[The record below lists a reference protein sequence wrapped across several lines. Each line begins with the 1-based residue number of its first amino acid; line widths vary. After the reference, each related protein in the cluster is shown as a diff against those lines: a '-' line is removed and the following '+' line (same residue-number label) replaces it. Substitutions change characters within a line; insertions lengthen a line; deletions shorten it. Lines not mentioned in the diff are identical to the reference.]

1 MINLKGKRPD
11 SLTNKETIID
21 ILQELEDTGK
31 WKIEFVSLD
40 NDNWRGGGKHF
51 TSLVESGQVSFFEA
65 DWNPNVLSK
74 VESFVSDVEV
84 SIRETRWDI
93 KRYPIRLKVT
103 YCGGESIDFRKV
115 SGDSLEVYQRLKDY
129 IQSDIIQDQFLY
141 TNFQID
147 FIDSD
152 VRLIK

>member
-40 NDNWRGGGKHF
+40 NGKHF

-65 DWNPNVLSK
+65 DWNSNVLSK
-74 VESFVSDVEV
+74 VESFVSDVAL